1 MICHPM
7 RPASRVLGE
16 ASMKTRLLAGAMALV
31 LFGCSQQRAED
42 AGSSEAPAL
51 AEAVA
56 DSAGGPAFAVTAAPG
71 VALNYHHRT
80 EERPVRKDQVST
92 CDSRVAPLT

>member
-31 LFGCSQQRAED
+31 LFGCSQQRAEE
-42 AGSSEAPAL
+42 AGSSEAPAM

-56 DSAGGPAFAVTAAPG
+56 DAAGGPDVACTAAPG
-71 VALNYHHRT
+71 VASNYPYALRPHDNRIPTAT
-80 EERPVRKDQVST
+80 EEQKRKP
-92 CDSRVAPLT
+92 RAR

>member
-42 AGSSEAPAL
+42 AGSSEAPAM

-56 DSAGGPAFAVTAAPG
+56 DAAGGPDVAVTAAPG
-71 VALNYHHRT
+71 VAFNYAYAFRLADNRIT
-80 EERPVRKDQVST
+80 SEEHTSEHQSIM
-92 CDSRVAPLT
+92 